1 MNVFIRYAEIYER
14 LLNKQPQKVY
24 DSRIIFPL
32 SGNGKVYLSD
42 RTETLARGT
51 FFFYPPD
58 CVYYPVSDKNDPV
71 RFVTLNFDFTRE
83 FEHITESYQPV
94 PVDEFDRKLF
104 EKINRPS
111 EYEFFRKPQVLQK
124 MYFAEEKLL
133 DVVETFHSPY
143 RFANERASAKMQQVL
158 YEVMDYQ
165 PDERG
170 LFERTADYVNTH
182 YGSIRSNSDVAAA
195 LNYHPYYLNRI
206 VLKHSGQ
213 TLHTFIMNV
222 KLKKSAE
229 ILLRTR
235 LPVAAVAAEC
245 GFENPN
251 HFSARFTSFFGMPPT
266 VYRERNI

>member
-1 MNVFIRYAEIYER
+1 MNIFIRYGEIYER
-14 LLNKQPQKVY
+14 LTNKYPQKVY

-32 SGNGKVYLSD
+32 CGRGKVYLENG
-42 RTETLARGT
+42 TEPLARGT
-51 FFFYPPD
+51 FFFYPPN
-58 CVYYPVSDKNDPV
+58 VSYLPVSDKDDPI

-83 FEHITESYQPV
+83 FSHITESYQPV
-94 PVDEFDRKLF
+94 LKDEFDEEKF
-104 EKINRPS
+104 KKINRPC

-143 RFANERASAKMQQVL
+143 RFANERASAKLQQIL
-158 YEVMDYQ
+158 FEVMDYQ

-170 LFERTADYVNTH
+170 LFERIADYVNTN
-182 YGSIRSNSDVAAA
+182 YGVIRSNSDVASV

-206 VLKHSGQ
+206 VSKHSGQ
-213 TLHTFIMNV
+213 TLHAFIMNV

-229 ILLRTR
+229 MLLNTH
-235 LPVAAVAAEC
+235 LSVAAVASAC

-251 HFSARFTSFFGMPPT
+251 HFSARFTSLFGMPPT
-266 VYRERNI
+266 SYREHNI